1 MTELAGSSVHNLFD
15 KEVVVRELSVA
26 AIRSVF
32 AESSGDSIGDALF
45 LDIRLADLPTFTSLT
60 KEDLED
66 LAPSQIR
73 LVIDLCKEKNP
84 DFFAMLARFHSRLA
98 RP

>member
-1 MTELAGSSVHNLFD
+1 MTELASSSVHDLFG

-26 AIRSVF
+26 AIRTLF
-32 AESSGDSIGDALF
+32 ANSSDDAIGGSLF
-45 LDIRLADLPTFTSLT
+45 EDVRLSDIPTFTSLT
-60 KEDLED
+60 NEELEA
-66 LAPSQIR
+66 LSPSQIR
-73 LVIDLCKEKNP
+73 RVIELCKEKNP